1 MYKLKKLGS
10 VKRKKVA
17 RKKVARKKIVR
28 KKVARKKV
36 ARKKV
41 VRKKV
46 VRKKVARKKVARK
59 TSHNVNINVMNGIK
73 RQSESVL
80 ADYQRTIN
88 KCHHYESLIRQAND
102 QSKGADRYN
111 KKELKTLVKL
121 YKLMLRECKTH
132 ARELKKLL

>member
-17 RKKVARKKIVR
+17 RKKVARKK
-28 KKVARKKV
+28 V

-46 VRKKVARKKVARK
+46 VRKKAAPKKAKYKKKRIK
-59 TSHNVNINVMNGIK
+59 TSNVNINVLNGIK

-88 KCHHYESLIRQAND
+88 KCRNYEMLISQAND

-111 KKELKTLVKL
+111 KKELKSLVKV

-132 ARELKKLL
+132 DRELKKLM